1 MGNKTTQTLQEGRWN
16 MIIIIPEHVKN
27 RVDRIIAEY
36 EKMLTQKRAIF
47 HKVSANGVDYYGVDT
62 TRYYVEHLKE
72 FRKELDEQK
81 SPLFTG
87 TPEEI
92 QAKIKRYI
100 EDFYDALSIDAIY
113 EVNKNVFT
121 QKQLMKALRKARKDP
136 KFEND
141 AIMLMHF
148 INAAKSSS
156 WGQDDENFDT
166 KYFKLVH
173 SKEEFEEIIR
183 RAEPNLLGWEL
194 TPGTIDPFKHIRV
207 AFVEVPFHEQYRK
220 KGIYRAYQAKAKKH
234 DFWHGEN
241 KVFDFWN
248 DITRT
253 CTYYVY
259 IPQK

>member
-1 MGNKTTQTLQEGRWN
+1 

-36 EKMLTQKRAIF
+36 EKLLKQNRAIF
-47 HKVSANGVDYYGVDT
+47 HKISVNGVDYSGVDT
-62 TRYYVEHLKE
+62 TKYYVEHLKA

-81 SPLFTG
+81 GHLFTG

-92 QAKIKRYI
+92 QASIKRYI
-100 EDFYDALSIDAIY
+100 EDFYDALSMEAIY
-113 EVNKNVFT
+113 EVNRNVFI
-121 QKQLMKALRKARKDP
+121 QKQLMKALRKAKRDP
-136 KFEND
+136 ELANEVTM
-141 AIMLMHF
+141 ILQV
-148 INAAKSSS
+148 INTAKTSS
-156 WGQDDENFDT
+156 WGQDDESFDT

-173 SKEEFEEIIR
+173 SEEAFEQIVEK
-183 RAEPNLLGWEL
+183 AKPNYIGWEL
-194 TPGTIDPFKHIRV
+194 TPGTIEPFKHIRV
-207 AFVEVPFHEQYRK
+207 AFVEIPFREQYRK
-220 KGIYRAYQAKAKKH
+220 KGIYRTYKSKSKKRT
-234 DFWHGEN
+234 FWYGEN

>member
-1 MGNKTTQTLQEGRWN
+1 

-27 RVDRIIAEY
+27 RVERIIVEY
-36 EKMLTQKRAIF
+36 EKLLKQKRPIF

-87 TPEEI
+87 TQEEI

-100 EDFYDALSIDAIY
+100 EDFYDALSKDAIY
-113 EVNKNVFT
+113 EVKRNVFV
-121 QKQLMKALRKARKDP
+121 QKQLMKTLRKVKRDTELAN
-136 KFEND
+136 E
-141 AIMLMHF
+141 ATMLLQV
-148 INAAKSSS
+148 INTAKTSS
-156 WGQDDENFDT
+156 WGQDDEYFDT

-173 SKEEFEEIIR
+173 SEEEFEKIIEK
-183 RAEPNLLGWEL
+183 AKPGLHGWEL
-194 TPGTIDPFKHIRV
+194 TPGTIEPFKHIRV

-220 KGIYRAYQAKAKKH
+220 KGIYRAYQTNSKKR
-234 DFWHGEN
+234 DFWYGEN
-241 KVFDFWN
+241 EVFDFWN
-248 DITRT
+248 DITHT

-259 IPQK
+259 IHQK